1 MVDRSNLMQNFGIL
15 QSTPGQALS
24 QPSRSARFLPS
35 RVPYWLTSLLIPV
48 EIRKDE
54 CYALLIPEFVC
65 SCRLPTAFERV
76 TIEGASE
83 IDSNS
88 WPISYEECLSLQLK
102 IFLDEGM
109 SFSSD
114 TKSS

>member
-1 MVDRSNLMQNFGIL
+1 MQKNLESKGTMDKSHL
-15 QSTPGQALS
+15 GQALS

-88 WPISYEECLSLQLK
+88 WLISYDECLSLQLK
-102 IFLDEGM
+102 FFLEEGM